1 MILVTTTNLKN
12 LYFLA
17 CSYGAQVPHRL
28 IMQKDSKTCEYIFG
42 YTLEIDGIT
51 VE

>member
-1 MILVTTTNLKN
+1 MILVTITNLKN
-12 LYFLA
+12 LFFLV

-28 IMQKDSKTCEYIFG
+28 IIQKDSKTCVYIFG
-42 YTLEIDGIT
+42 YTLEIDGFT